1 LAAAVVVAAV
11 GWWSNRAVED
21 GLKEALRGQLQAI
34 LNADVAALRSWIQ
47 SQQAVAQTAAAD
59 PRVRALVERLTA
71 EARSLTPPEILA
83 SPSLAELRVVLGH
96 SVKHADYTE
105 FLVVEPG
112 GRTIA
117 AVADEHVGTRS
128 LADRQFLQAAF
139 AGQTLVSPPFR
150 AEVALPGNDGTRR
163 AGLPTMFVAAPILDS
178 KGAVGAALGF
188 RIHPRE
194 FTRILQVGRIGE
206 TGETYAFGTDGT
218 MLSLSRFEDS
228 LRSIGLLSGDAES
241 SILNLQIRDPGGDL
255 TAGFVPTAGAAERP
269 LTKMASY
276 ALSAGSG
283 VDVNGYRDYRGVA
296 VVGAWTFLKDMGV
309 GVATEVDVSEAY
321 ASLTTVRRAFWS
333 LIALC
338 VLGAIGM
345 FVHSGIE
352 VGLRRRV
359 ALAER
364 LGQYQ
369 LEEKIGEGG
378 VGKVYRARHAL
389 LRRPTALKVLSS
401 EDDDPEVL
409 QRFEREVQFTARL
422 THPNTIAIYDYGHT
436 PEGVFY
442 YAMELL
448 EGATLG
454 RCVEISGAQPA
465 SRVIHL
471 LAQACGS
478 LAEAH
483 RAGMIHRDV
492 KPANLMICER
502 GGMAD
507 FVKVLDF
514 GLVRPVRQ
522 DQDLALTD
530 TRAVTGTPLYLSPE
544 LIQAPD
550 AVDVRSDLYQLGAVG
565 YYLLTGSHVFAG
577 ANLYEV
583 GAHHLY
589 KKPDPPAERL
599 GRPVAEDLSAVL
611 LACLSKERDER
622 PASAE
627 ELCSALLACADAHL
641 WSQDDAQAWW
651 SEWRSRLAAVRD
663 VRTGT
668 SGSRRHAIAIAVDS
682 RDRSGSA

>member
-1 LAAAVVVAAV
+1 M

-21 GLKEALRGQLQAI
+21 GLKDALRGQLQAV
-34 LNADVAALRSWIQ
+34 LNADVAALRAWIQ

-59 PRVRALVERLTA
+59 PRVRALVDRLVT
-71 EARSLTPPEILA
+71 EARSLPAPELLA
-83 SPSLAELRVVLGH
+83 SPSLAELRAVLGH
-96 SVKHADYTE
+96 AVKHAEYTE
-105 FLVVEPG
+105 FLVVDPG

-117 AVADEHVGTRS
+117 ALADEHVGTRS

-139 AGQTLVSPPFR
+139 GGHTLVSPPFR
-150 AEVALPGNDGTRR
+150 AEVALADSNGTRR
-163 AGLPTMFVAAPILDS
+163 SGLPTMFVAAPILDAS
-178 KGAVGAALGF
+178 GAVGAVLGF

-194 FTRILQVGRIGE
+194 FTRILQVGRIGD
-206 TGETYAFGTDGT
+206 TGETYAFATDGT

-228 LRSIGLLSGDAES
+228 LRSIGLLSSDAES

-255 TAGFVPTAGAAERP
+255 TAGYVPASDAERP
-269 LTKMASY
+269 LTRMASY

-283 VDVNGYRDYRGVA
+283 VDVDGYRDYRGVP
-296 VVGAWTFLKDMGV
+296 VVGAWTFLKDMGI
-309 GVATEVDVSEAY
+309 GVATEVDVAEAY
-321 ASLTTVRRAFWS
+321 APLTTVRRAFWS

-338 VLGAIGM
+338 VLGAIGL

-352 VGLRRRV
+352 AGLRRRV
-359 ALAER
+359 AIAER

-378 VGKVYRARHAL
+378 VGKVYRARHAM
-389 LRRPTALKVLSS
+389 LRRPTALKVLRS
-401 EDDDPEVL
+401 EVDDPEVL

-442 YAMELL
+442 YAMEYL

-454 RCVEISGAQPA
+454 RCVELAGAQPPA
-465 SRVIHL
+465 RVIHL

-483 RAGMIHRDV
+483 RAGMVHRDV

-514 GLVRPVRQ
+514 GLVRPVRR

-550 AVDVRSDLYQLGAVG
+550 TVDVRSDLYQLGAVG
-565 YYLLTGSHVFAG
+565 YYLLTGTHVFSG

-589 KKPDPPAERL
+589 KNPDPPADRL
-599 GRPVAEDLSAVL
+599 GRAVPEDLAAVL
-611 LACLSKERDER
+611 LSCLAKQREDRPVSADVLRD
-622 PASAE
+622 
-627 ELCSALLACADAHL
+627 ALLACADARL
-641 WSQDDAQAWW
+641 WSQDDARAWW
-651 SEWRSRLAAVRD
+651 TDWGARLAAARD
-663 VRTGT
+663 QRTGT

-682 RDRSGSA
+682 RNRSASH

>member
-11 GWWSNRAVED
+11 GWWSNHAVEA

-34 LNADVAALRSWIQ
+34 LNADVAALRSWVQ

-59 PRVRALVERLTA
+59 PRVRALVERLVT
-71 EARSLTPPEILA
+71 EARSLPAPEILA
-83 SPSLAELRVVLGH
+83 SPSLAELRAVLGH
-96 SVKHADYTE
+96 AVKHADYTE
-105 FLVVEPG
+105 FLVVEPS

-117 AVADEHVGTRS
+117 ALADEHVGTRS
-128 LADRQFLQAAF
+128 LADRQFLQATF

-150 AEVALPGNDGTRR
+150 AEVALPGRDGTRR
-163 AGLPTMFVAAPILDS
+163 AGLPTMFVAAPVLDS
-178 KGAVGAALGF
+178 SGEVGAALGF

-194 FTRILQVGRIGE
+194 FTRILQVGRVGE

-218 MLSLSRFEDS
+218 MLSLSRFEDT
-228 LRSIGLLSGDAES
+228 LRATGLLTSEADS
-241 SILNLQIRDPGGDL
+241 TILNLQIRDPGGDV
-255 TAGFVPTAGAAERP
+255 TAGFVPKSGAERP
-269 LTKMASY
+269 LTRMASY

-283 VDVNGYRDYRGVA
+283 VDVDGYRDYRGVP
-296 VVGAWTFLKDMGV
+296 VVGAWTFLKDMGI
-309 GVATEVDVSEAY
+309 GVATEVDVAEAY
-321 ASLTTVRRAFWS
+321 ASLTTVRRAFWA
-333 LIALC
+333 LIVLC

-352 VGLRRRV
+352 RGLRRRV
-359 ALAER
+359 ARAER

-378 VGKVYRARHAL
+378 VGKVYRARHAM
-389 LRRPTALKVLSS
+389 LRRPTALKVLRT
-401 EDDDPEVL
+401 EVNDPEVL

-442 YAMELL
+442 YAMEYL

-454 RCVEISGAQPA
+454 RCVELAGAQPPA
-465 SRVIHL
+465 RVIHL

-483 RAGMIHRDV
+483 RAGMVHRDV
-492 KPANLMICER
+492 KPANLMVCER

-522 DQDLALTD
+522 DRDLALTD

-544 LIQAPD
+544 LIQAPET
-550 AVDVRSDLYQLGAVG
+550 VDVRSDLYQLGAVG
-565 YYLLTGSHVFAG
+565 YYLLTGTHVFNG

-589 KKPDPPAERL
+589 KNPDPPAERI
-599 GRPVAEDLSAVL
+599 GRTVAEDLSAL
-611 LACLSKERDER
+611 LLSCLAKQREDR
-622 PASAE
+622 PANAE
-627 ELCSALLACADAHL
+627 DLRDALLACADANR
-641 WSQDDAQAWW
+641 WSQDDAHAWW
-651 SEWRSRLAAVRD
+651 TEWRARLAAARD

-682 RDRSGSA
+682 RNRSASR